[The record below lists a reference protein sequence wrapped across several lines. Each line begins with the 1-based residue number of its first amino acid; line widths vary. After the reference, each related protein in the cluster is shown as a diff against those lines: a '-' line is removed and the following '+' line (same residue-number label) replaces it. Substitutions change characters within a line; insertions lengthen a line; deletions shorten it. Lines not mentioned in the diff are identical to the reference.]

1 MEKLSRDKLWSLE
14 RYAGERDAFG
24 RAVIEHKKARR
35 VALGPHVTL
44 LFEDFLTMKYQ
55 VQEMLR
61 VERIFEPDAIE
72 EEIEAYNPLI
82 PDGANWKATMLIEY
96 ADAAE
101 RPAALARMPG
111 VEHRVWLDIG
121 EVPRTFAVADEDLD
135 RTDRDKTAAVHF
147 LRFELDPAQVDA
159 VRAGAPVSIGIDHDE
174 LPYRAT
180 LDGSTVAS
188 LAEDLATVGLE
199 GRSR

>member
-14 RYAGERDAFG
+14 RYAVERDAFR

-101 RPAALARMPG
+101 RAAALARMPG

-147 LRFELDPAQVDA
+147 LRFELDPAQIDA
-159 VRAGAPVSIGIDHDE
+159 VRAGVPVSMGIDHDE

-188 LAEDLATVGLE
+188 LAEDLATVGVE